1 MFPNRNLET
10 DHTSNRLYQLWYD
23 DWLSTQIKNLK
34 VMREINEKF
43 LLLYFLN
50 AIILLVILYY

>member
-23 DWLSTQIKNLK
+23 DWLSTQIKNL
-34 VMREINEKF
+34 EIMKEIDAK
-43 LLLYFLN
+43 
-50 AIILLVILYY
+50 ILLVVLINALTSFLIVYY